1 MKKYLISTAVS
12 ALVASG
18 AAAGGL
24 DRSNQSALAVFN
36 DPGEVTF
43 SFGVVMPNI
52 TGVDNTGTATA
63 GQTYDVSE
71 SYTAIAGSVTGEL
84 GEVGT
89 WTIIFD
95 QPFGADILY
104 DTDSSTSQLGG
115 TFADLGSNAI
125 TALGR
130 YEVNDQFSVFGG
142 LRFQQA
148 GGDVGLGGLA
158 YAAGFASASGA
169 ESLATALGAAAAG
182 GSVPAQTLL
191 GLDDVGTVLQGVA
204 LGLDSAADATALA
217 TAALGAGT
225 VGAIQAG
232 TLSGIGTLTA
242 ASAGGELYRAEIE
255 DSWGTGFV
263 LGAAYEIPD
272 IALRL
277 AVTYNSRISHS
288 GDTVESG
295 PAVAGT
301 GVTEFDTPQSINL
314 DFQTGIAADTL
325 LTASVRWAEWGSFDV
340 IPPNLGSDLANIDD
354 SIRYTLGV
362 ARRFNEQLAGS
373 ISLSYEEDG
382 GSATVSPLGPN
393 DGVLGLTVGMR
404 YENEGTTIS
413 GGINYTKLGDAFA
426 GVGGQPVALFE
437 GNSAVGIGFQIATE
451 F

>member
-52 TGVDNTGTATA
+52 TGVDNTGTQTA
-63 GQTYDVSE
+63 GPTYDVAD
-71 SYTAIAGSVTGEL
+71 SYTQLGGSVTGQL
-84 GEVGT
+84 GDIGT
-89 WTIIFD
+89 WTVILD
-95 QPFGADILY
+95 QPFGALIEY
-104 DTDSSTSQLGG
+104 DTPSGDSNLGG
-115 TFADLGSNAI
+115 TFADISSTSL
-125 TALGR
+125 TALAR
-130 YEVNDQFSVFGG
+130 YEISDRFSVFGG
-142 LRFQQA
+142 LRGQQA

-158 YAAGFASASGA
+158 YGQGFAATQAA
-169 ESLATALGAAAAG
+169 ENLVAALTAQADNNATAAAILAAPGLSTLLAGVATGNNLAVAGLGGETAINTALGGLTTVADTQSAVLAG
-182 GSVPAQTLL
+182 IGAFTST
-191 GLDDVGTVLQGVA
+191 G
-204 LGLDSAADATALA
+204 
-217 TAALGAGT
+217 GAGY
-225 VGAIQAG
+225 
-232 TLSGIGTLTA
+232 A
-242 ASAGGELYRAEIE
+242 ASIE
-255 DSWGTGFV
+255 DSLGLGYV

-277 AVTYNSRISHS
+277 AVTYNSEISHE
-288 GDTVESG
+288 GDTVEVGAAS
-295 PAVAGT
+295 GT
-301 GVTEFDTPQSINL
+301 GVTAIATPQSVNI

-325 LTASVRWAEWGSFDV
+325 LTAGLRWAEWGSFDV
-340 IPPNLGSDLANIDD
+340 IPLNLGSDLADLDD
-354 SIRYTLGV
+354 SVRYTLGV

-373 ISLSYEEDG
+373 ISLSFEEDN

-393 DGVLGLTVGMR
+393 EGVLGLTVGMR
-404 YENEGTTIS
+404 YETEGTTIS